1 MTHSAKLIWILNK
14 ILPFDADII
23 ECTDSTVHI
32 SIQHKIYTLPIAPGS
47 PMQQAK
53 DIKKQLQEK
62 YPELIL

>member
-1 MTHSAKLIWILNK
+1 MRESSSIAWILNK

-23 ECTDSTVHI
+23 ECTSTTAYI
-32 SIQHKIYTLPIAPGS
+32 SVYNKIYNISFGDDTPIE
-47 PMQQAK
+47 QAK